1 VQSGGAVTWGSET
14 FAQNPNANA
23 IRWGTMYN
31 VRFDSDRPPQTTNAT
46 IGFFKT
52 GAPITIQVAGPTAPN
67 VSVAGRVMTPTG
79 MGVRGAT
86 VTIADSIGGTR
97 TTYTGSFG
105 YYGFD
110 NIVPGGMYTIS
121 VAAKR
126 YTFTPQT
133 LQINDNLTNVD
144 FVSAP

>member
-1 VQSGGAVTWGSET
+1 
-14 FAQNPNANA
+14 
-23 IRWGTMYN
+23 MYN

-105 YYGFD
+105 YYSFD